1 MLLIFPCGKKKKNS
15 LAKLLNFTPVASRT
29 LREYNY
35 VKEPLNGC
43 FFVVALG
50 ACLTDPFI
58 IPSLSAHL
66 TPGRASF
73 LLLGEASSP
82 RTDDLLYQWE
92 HYVYL
97 TKRKLWVASTDLG
110 ASPSI
115 FRKCYLTSCYGFI
128 SIAVANSLTKQNK
141 TKQTQ

>member
-1 MLLIFPCGKKKKNS
+1 MLLIFPCGKKNNS
-15 LAKLLNFTPVASRT
+15 LVKLLNFTPVASRT

-43 FFVVALG
+43 FFCGGLG
-50 ACLTDPFI
+50 RLSYWSFYHSFPLS
-58 IPSLSAHL
+58 PSHPRKGLFPPPWRS
-66 TPGRASF
+66 
-73 LLLGEASSP
+73 LLP